1 MSKLFKNDDDLR
13 FVATHLDELEKSRSG
28 RGIYFCFD
36 TVKNGNT
43 GFNVIKG
50 IFPNNDTSTGL
61 DKRDFNFLFE
71 SRKKRDE
78 VYDTLSKEIN
88 EYSVR
93 HDEEIQ
99 DGNGKDEDYV
109 PEDVDEEGNSILG
122 GTTTYIIIGAAAVIL
137 ILLLWDNKKK

>member
-1 MSKLFKNDDDLR
+1 M
-13 FVATHLDELEKSRSG
+13 
-28 RGIYFCFD
+28 
-36 TVKNGNT
+36 KNGNT
-43 GFNVIKG
+43 GFDVIKG

-99 DGNGKDEDYV
+99 NGNGKDEDYV
-109 PEDVDEEGNSILG
+109 PEDVDGEGNSVLG
-122 GTTTYIIIGAAAVIL
+122 GTTTYIIVGAAAIIL